1 MIEIIWT
8 LIEFLFVK
16 GNKYRLNEALF
27 ELRKTYYM
35 YSIWGNICVSV

>member
-27 ELRKTYYM
+27 ELRKTYY
-35 YSIWGNICVSV
+35 IVHV